1 MRQEELE
8 QYIRDYGKDLF
19 SFCCSVTRSRD
30 EAEELYQDTFLKL
43 YEIGE
48 KLVIETNPKSYLM
61 GISVNIYRNY
71 KRKLSVRQRIVGVT
85 KSVEEMDVEPVS
97 EARLPEEEVIEQ
109 EECRLIR
116 SAVRQLPDKYRLPIL
131 LFYMEE
137 LPLSEIAAVLRL
149 PEGTVKSR
157 LYRAK
162 KILKQKLEER
172 EGYGHE
178 RQYG

>member
-8 QYIRDYGKDLF
+8 QYIQDYGKDLF
-19 SFCCSVTRSRD
+19 SFCCSVTRSHD
-30 EAEELYQDTFLKL
+30 EAEELYQETFLKL

-109 EECRLIR
+109 EECGFIR
-116 SAVRQLPDKYRLPIL
+116 SAVGQLSDKYRLPIL

-137 LPLSEIAAVLRL
+137 LPLAEIAAVLKL
-149 PEGTVKSR
+149 PEGTIKSR

-172 EGYGHE
+172 EGYSHE

>member
-8 QYIRDYGKDLF
+8 QYIYDYGKDLY
-19 SFCCSVTRSRD
+19 SFCCSVTRSRE
-30 EAEELYQDTFLKL
+30 EAEDLYQDTFLKF

-71 KRKLSVRQRIVGVT
+71 KRKLSIRQRIAGT
-85 KSVEEMDVEPVS
+85 QQSVEEMEIEPVS
-97 EARLPEEEVIEQ
+97 DARLTEEKVIVQ
-109 EECRLIR
+109 EESRLLR
-116 SAVRQLPDKYRLPIL
+116 GAVRQLPDKYRFPVL

-137 LPLSEIAAVLRL
+137 LSLTEIAAVLKL

-162 KILKQKLEER
+162 KMLKQKLEKSEKFA
-172 EGYGHE
+172 G
-178 RQYG
+178 

>member
-8 QYIRDYGKDLF
+8 QYIQDYGKDLF

-71 KRKLSVRQRIVGVT
+71 KRKLSVRHRIVGVT

-97 EARLPEEEVIEQ
+97 EARLPEEEVIAQ
-109 EECRLIR
+109 EECEFIR
-116 SAVRQLPDKYRLPIL
+116 SAVGQLPDKYRLPIL

>member
-8 QYIRDYGKDLF
+8 QYIYDYGKDLY
-19 SFCCSVTRSRD
+19 SFCCSVTRSRE
-30 EAEELYQDTFLKL
+30 EAEDLYQDTFLKF

-71 KRKLSVRQRIVGVT
+71 KRKLSIRQRIAGT
-85 KSVEEMDVEPVS
+85 QQSVEEMEIEPVS
-97 EARLPEEEVIEQ
+97 DARLTEEKVIVQ
-109 EECRLIR
+109 EESRLLR
-116 SAVRQLPDKYRLPIL
+116 GAVRQLPDKYRLPVL

-137 LPLSEIAAVLRL
+137 LSLTEIAAVLKL

-162 KILKQKLEER
+162 KMLKQKLEKSEKFAR
-172 EGYGHE
+172 
-178 RQYG
+178 

>member
-8 QYIRDYGKDLF
+8 QYIYDYGKDLY
-19 SFCCSVTRSRD
+19 SFCCSVTRSRE
-30 EAEELYQDTFLKL
+30 EAEDLYQDTFLKF

-71 KRKLSVRQRIVGVT
+71 KRKLSIRQRIAGT
-85 KSVEEMDVEPVS
+85 QQSVEEMEVEPVS
-97 EARLPEEEVIEQ
+97 DARLTEEEVIVQ
-109 EECRLIR
+109 EESRLIR
-116 SAVRQLPDKYRLPIL
+116 GAVRQLPDKYRLPVL

-137 LPLSEIAAVLRL
+137 LPLTEIAAVLKL

-162 KILKQKLEER
+162 KILKQKLEKSEKFA
-172 EGYGHE
+172 G
-178 RQYG
+178 

>member
-8 QYIRDYGKDLF
+8 QYIYDYGKDLF
-19 SFCCSVTRSRD
+19 SFCCSVTRSRE
-30 EAEELYQDTFLKL
+30 EAEDLYQDTFLKL

-71 KRKLSVRQRIVGVT
+71 KRKLSIRQRIAGT
-85 KSVEEMDVEPVS
+85 QKAVEEMDVEPVS
-97 EARLPEEEVIEQ
+97 DARLTEEEVILQ
-109 EECRLIR
+109 EECGLLR
-116 SAVRQLPDKYRLPIL
+116 SAVRQLPDKYRLPVL

-137 LPLSEIAAVLRL
+137 LSQAEIAAILKL

-162 KILKQKLEER
+162 KILKQKLEKRVER
-172 EGYGHE
+172 ICIDA
-178 RQYG
+178 

>member
-8 QYIRDYGKDLF
+8 QYIQDYGKDLF

-48 KLVIETNPKSYLM
+48 KLVIETNPISYLM

-109 EECRLIR
+109 EECGFIR
-116 SAVRQLPDKYRLPIL
+116 SAVGQLPDKYRLPIL

-137 LPLSEIAAVLRL
+137 LPLAEIAAVLKL

>member
-8 QYIRDYGKDLF
+8 QYIYDYGKDLY
-19 SFCCSVTRSRD
+19 SFCCSVTRSRE
-30 EAEELYQDTFLKL
+30 EAEDLYQDTFLKF

-71 KRKLSVRQRIVGVT
+71 KRKLSIRQRIAGT
-85 KSVEEMDVEPVS
+85 QQSVEEMEIEPVS
-97 EARLPEEEVIEQ
+97 DARLTEEKVIVQ
-109 EECRLIR
+109 EESRLLR
-116 SAVRQLPDKYRLPIL
+116 GAVRQLPDKYRLPVL

-137 LPLSEIAAVLRL
+137 LPLTEIAAVLKL

-162 KILKQKLEER
+162 KMLKQKLEKSEKFA
-172 EGYGHE
+172 G
-178 RQYG
+178 

>member
-8 QYIRDYGKDLF
+8 QYIQDYGKDLF

-109 EECRLIR
+109 EECGFIR

-137 LPLSEIAAVLRL
+137 LPLAEIAAVLKL

-172 EGYGHE
+172 EGYSHE

>member
-8 QYIRDYGKDLF
+8 QYISDYGKDLY
-19 SFCCSVTRSRD
+19 SFCRSVTRSRE
-30 EAEELYQDTFLKL
+30 EAEDLYQDTFLKF

-71 KRKLSVRQRIVGVT
+71 KRKQSIRQRIAGT
-85 KSVEEMDVEPVS
+85 QQSVEEMEVEPVS
-97 EARLPEEEVIEQ
+97 DARLTEEEVIVQ
-109 EECRLIR
+109 EESRLIR
-116 SAVRQLPDKYRLPIL
+116 SAVTQLPDKYRLPVL

-137 LPLSEIAAVLRL
+137 LSLTEIAVVLKL

-162 KILKQKLEER
+162 KILKQKLEKSEKFA
-172 EGYGHE
+172 G
-178 RQYG
+178 

>member
-8 QYIRDYGKDLF
+8 QYIYDYGKDLY
-19 SFCCSVTRSRD
+19 SFCCSVTRSRE
-30 EAEELYQDTFLKL
+30 EAEDLYQDTFLKF

-71 KRKLSVRQRIVGVT
+71 KRKLSIRQRIAGT
-85 KSVEEMDVEPVS
+85 QQSVEEMEIEPVS
-97 EARLPEEEVIEQ
+97 DARLTEEKVIVQ
-109 EECRLIR
+109 EESRLLR
-116 SAVRQLPDKYRLPIL
+116 GAVRQLPDKYRLPVL

-137 LPLSEIAAVLRL
+137 LPLTEIAAVLKL

-162 KILKQKLEER
+162 KILKQKLEKSEKFA
-172 EGYGHE
+172 G
-178 RQYG
+178 